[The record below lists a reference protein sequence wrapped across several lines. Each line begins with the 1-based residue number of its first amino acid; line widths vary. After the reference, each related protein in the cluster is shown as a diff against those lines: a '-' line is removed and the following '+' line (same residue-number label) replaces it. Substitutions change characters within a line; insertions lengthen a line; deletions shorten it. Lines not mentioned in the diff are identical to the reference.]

1 VTGLL
6 PGEETQ
12 SPPGFDE
19 RRLVEALKTYDDS
32 AIRLVY
38 RMHADGIFRYA
49 LYQLGDRTAAEDVA
63 GETFVRLLN
72 SIDRYEYRGLPLQ
85 AYLYRIAQNLVVDQ
99 RRRRGRFASL
109 DAVPE
114 GALSSPN
121 PAVLAEQRL
130 GWGDLR
136 SALDELTDNQR
147 QVILL
152 KFVEDLDNRQVAD
165 VIGKNEGSVKSL
177 QHRALASLR
186 RILERRGRVD

>member
-1 VTGLL
+1 MSGLV
-6 PGEETQ
+6 PSEEAQ
-12 SPPGFDE
+12 SPSGVDE
-19 RRLVEALKTYDDS
+19 RRLVEALKAYDDA

-38 RMHADGIFRYA
+38 RMHADGIYRYA
-49 LYQLGDRTAAEDVA
+49 LYQLADRAAAEDVA

-99 RRRRGRFASL
+99 QRRRGRFASL
-109 DAVPE
+109 DVVPE
-114 GALSSPN
+114 GAVSSPN
-121 PAVLAEQRL
+121 PALLAEQRL
-130 GWGDLR
+130 GWTDLR
-136 SALDELTDNQR
+136 SALDELTDDQR

-186 RILERRGRVD
+186 RILERRDRGV